1 MGVRMSKW
9 SHDFSED
16 VAQRLEPMLALA
28 SGKEALRRIQA
39 IYFRAR
45 FGDSAEMV
53 AKRTGL
59 TLGTVRN
66 VHSRWRKEGIAA
78 LELKPRGGRHHE
90 YLTFEEERSWL
101 FERFSEDSIVGGIL
115 EVGRIHRA
123 YEEKIGRKV
132 WKATV
137 YDLLHRHGWR
147 KVAPRPHHPQADAA
161 AQASFKKTGRTSS
174 KKRSKNPKK

>member
-1 MGVRMSKW
+1 MSKW

-16 VAQRLEPMLALA
+16 VAQRLKPMLALA
-28 SGKEALRRIQA
+28 TGKEALRRIQA

-53 AKRTGL
+53 ARRTGL

-90 YLTFEEERSWL
+90 YLAFEEEQS
-101 FERFSEDSIVGGIL
+101 
-115 EVGRIHRA
+115 
-123 YEEKIGRKV
+123 
-132 WKATV
+132 
-137 YDLLHRHGWR
+137 
-147 KVAPRPHHPQADAA
+147 
-161 AQASFKKTGRTSS
+161 
-174 KKRSKNPKK
+174 